1 MAEWSVFIIV
11 LELRNDENYNH
22 TFNFNKLFII
32 TLSSHY
38 NYNELLFQVKR
49 VYTSVHWRVD
59 IKVGDTRKEGC
70 AELQTLSLQQPV
82 VTARY

>member
-22 TFNFNKLFII
+22 IFNKLFII

-38 NYNELLFQVKR
+38 NYNELLFPGQESIYQR
-49 VYTSVHWRVD
+49 AL
-59 IKVGDTRKEGC
+59 EG
-70 AELQTLSLQQPV
+70 
-82 VTARY
+82 RY